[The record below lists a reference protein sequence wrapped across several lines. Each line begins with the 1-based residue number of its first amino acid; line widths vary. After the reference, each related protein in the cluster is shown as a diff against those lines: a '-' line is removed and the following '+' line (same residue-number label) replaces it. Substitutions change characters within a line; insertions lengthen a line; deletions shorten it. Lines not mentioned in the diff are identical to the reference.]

1 VEDDEGTAGNGSPG
15 SDHYFSAKPAS
26 PDERRDVAVTLAG
39 RDVTIET
46 ASGIF
51 SAARI
56 DLGTSVLLRTVPEP
70 PGGTLL
76 DLGCGWGPLALTMAL
91 LRPDAAV
98 WAVDV
103 NERALDLVRR
113 NAERIARLHPLGQII
128 AAAPE
133 DVPEDLAFDA
143 LWSNPPI
150 RVGKDALHSLLETWL
165 PRVAFGADAHMVVQR
180 NLGADSLARWIG
192 EQRDD
197 AGVPWGHV
205 EKIASAKGFRVLRLR
220 RP

>member
-1 VEDDEGTAGNGSPG
+1 MEDDEGTAGNGSPG